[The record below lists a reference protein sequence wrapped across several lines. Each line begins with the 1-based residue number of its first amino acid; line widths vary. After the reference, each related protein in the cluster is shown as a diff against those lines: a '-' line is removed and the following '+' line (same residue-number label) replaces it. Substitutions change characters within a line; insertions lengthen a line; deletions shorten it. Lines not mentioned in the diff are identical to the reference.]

1 MTPQL
6 ITRFGLFVTL
16 LAFLIGGC
24 QSALPTLPPGQ
35 QSQVSLLV
43 NLDSSTQIK
52 REGWKDYQPVGFG
65 TLVHP
70 TDLLKTNGN
79 VTLLCADLQTVKTL
93 TNEGRNPC
101 PFLSNNIV
109 LQYDDMLF
117 SPGVRGN
124 TATTIPIL
132 ISPRNTAILDA
143 HPRLRW
149 KDTGAASYIVEIR
162 QGSKSVWTKKE
173 VASTEITYPADAPML
188 EAGKDYLLVITD
200 PATGRSSSEDSEK
213 GLGFQVVSDTQRSE
227 IEVRRQSILQLSGLD
242 EPSKKLALAIYY
254 ANLRIGG
261 RGLLSDA
268 RILLEEVAQAK
279 PNEPA
284 VFLRLG
290 DVLAKM
296 KLWDEAENSY
306 KNALAQAEK
315 LQDLETQANALVAL
329 WRINPADQAKFDQ
342 ALRIYEQIGAKDQSE
357 QLRKEFMP

>member
-43 NLDSSTQIK
+43 SLDSSTQIK

-188 EAGKDYLLVITD
+188 EAGKDYLLVITAPLVAV
-200 PATGRSSSEDSEK
+200 PAKT
-213 GLGFQVVSDTQRSE
+213 
-227 IEVRRQSILQLSGLD
+227 VRRGSDFKLSVIRKDLK
-242 EPSKKLALAIYY
+242 SKFGGNPFSSYPDWMSHRKSWHSPYTTPTCALA
-254 ANLRIGG
+254 
-261 RGLLSDA
+261 D
-268 RILLEEVAQAK
+268 VA
-279 PNEPA
+279 
-284 VFLRLG
+284 
-290 DVLAKM
+290 
-296 KLWDEAENSY
+296 Y
-306 KNALAQAEK
+306 
-315 LQDLETQANALVAL
+315 
-329 WRINPADQAKFDQ
+329 
-342 ALRIYEQIGAKDQSE
+342 
-357 QLRKEFMP
+357 